1 MYLGHHKLCHLPLC
15 CVVLCLVLHLGGRCL
30 VLHLGHHKLC
40 HLANSCRTLELILHI
55 TMFVCLFTQIYVLYC
70 QVALSLPSNKQML
83 VML

>member
-40 HLANSCRTLELILHI
+40 HLPLCCVLFGVTFRWEVFG
-55 TMFVCLFTQIYVLYC
+55 FVFRC
-70 QVALSLPSNKQML
+70 Q
-83 VML
+83 